1 MWRSPTSKPPPHW
14 SANGSRS
21 RRRNSKPTKNRKMAT
36 KTKKPVRKAKK
47 TTAPVKKKPLT
58 KAQKLKR
65 EIAKRNRLFAAADP
79 AEKRVLIAKDVIAQI
94 KLGRYKA
101 ATQTWV
107 SPVVRGVGG
116 GYPLRDTTTDL
127 LMEFGADAS
136 MRELFLNKQIQACE
150 CCALG
155 AMFMSCTL
163 YNNNQTVEDFEEET
177 NWEFDERVDG
187 RHGGFSNGLHK
198 FFSRAQ
204 LALIEA
210 AYEGGIGAFEAPTSK
225 QATVYKWADNL
236 PDDKKRLVA
245 IMENII
251 ENEGT
256 FVP

>member
-1 MWRSPTSKPPPHW
+1 
-14 SANGSRS
+14 
-21 RRRNSKPTKNRKMAT
+21 MAT
-36 KTKKPVRKAKK
+36 KTKKPVRRKAKK
-47 TTAPVKKKPLT
+47 AAVATAIKKKPLS

-65 EIAKRNRLFAAADP
+65 EIAKRNRLFAAANP

-94 KLGRYKA
+94 RLGRFKA

-107 SPVVRGVGG
+107 SPNVRFSSNL
-116 GYPLRDTTTDL
+116 PLAEHSSDL
-127 LMEFGADAS
+127 IMEFGADAS
-136 MRELFLNKQIQACE
+136 MRDLFLGKQIQSCN

-163 YNNNQTVEDFEEET
+163 YNNNQTAEDFENET
-177 NWEFDERVDG
+177 DWQFDSRIEG
-187 RHGGFSNGLHK
+187 KNGGFSNGLNK
-198 FFSRAQ
+198 FFSGAQ
-204 LALIEA
+204 LKLIES

-225 QATVYKWADNL
+225 QAIVYKWVDDL